1 MPLLLHSLLFA
12 ALLRPLARRASRAAL
27 TGAPDTSFASTS
39 LGLLGLTRDGR
50 CGRGGAGARVEW
62 VLSLTVSIP
71 CDLKL
76 EISNSNCDQ

>member
-27 TGAPDTSFASTS
+27 TAPDTSFASTS